1 MKDPVSISRPVDF
14 VDNAGEDY
22 EDLAFDLLG
31 NDLDLPSKF

>member
-14 VDNAGEDY
+14 VENAGEDF

-31 NDLDLPSKF
+31 NDLDLPSIL